1 MPHAP
6 VGVGLKAGLVIRAGA
21 ESRARGAGGADLKAE
36 LVIRAGAERRAR
48 PAPRGA
54 GAGWS
59 GLRLRFLVRIE
70 N

>member
-21 ESRARGAGGADLKAE
+21 ESRARRGAGGADLKAG

-48 PAPRGA
+48 PSPRGA

-59 GLRLRFLVRIE
+59 GLRLRF
-70 N
+70 